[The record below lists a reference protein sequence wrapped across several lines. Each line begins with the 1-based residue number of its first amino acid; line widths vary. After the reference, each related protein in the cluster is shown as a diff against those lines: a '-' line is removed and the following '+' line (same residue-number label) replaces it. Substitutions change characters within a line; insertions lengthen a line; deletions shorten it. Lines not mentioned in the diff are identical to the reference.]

1 MTMVAAT
8 VIAYDNDMPYFL
20 VQEVDGKEQFMSVK
34 VHRHHEQTSLGV
46 ILDSFSKAGVKDFDN
61 WRLGE
66 LSTIEHQDG
75 KMAPLYSFHVKEY
88 KALQNELKDDLVF
101 KDGDELSEL
110 LKTIQPST
118 FATFDE

>member
-8 VIAYDNDMPYFL
+8 VIAYENDMPYFL
-20 VQEVDGKEQFMSVK
+20 VQQVDGKEQFMAVK

-46 ILDSFSKAGVKDFDN
+46 ILNSFSSSGVKDFDD

-66 LSTIEHQDG
+66 LSTIKHSDG
-75 KMAPLYSFHVKEY
+75 KMAPLYSFHVKDFRS
-88 KALQNELKDDLVF
+88 LQKELQSDLVF
-101 KDGDELSEL
+101 KNGDEIADL

-118 FATFDE
+118 FAAFDE